1 MIRRRDS
8 DGFRLITQH
17 DHAIVSGALARHIGN
32 GQFAKPDPF
41 DQTILGIAQ
50 HDCGWPLH
58 DDQPTL
64 SSAKLPLDVFESPRQ
79 IAHKV
84 WIESARRAAEM
95 DPYAGLLVSLHV
107 LSLSAATVPQKP
119 SVGFDPQQMRQ
130 QFDLNKFQHQAIE
143 LLETLRN
150 KTGLRTDRPL
160 RLGLSEGWTDAAEE
174 QLKFDFHLLQA
185 MDTISLAICCTTP
198 PVLMTGAVHPRP
210 GANAIKLQ
218 LHRPAMDKL
227 LVKPWPFDAPTLQVS
242 IPYRLVP
249 ERTYADE
256 ADLHNVLSRSSVE
269 WMSVEIRQN

>member
-17 DHAIVSGALARHIGN
+17 DHAIVSGALARRIGN
-32 GQFAKPDPF
+32 GQFARPDPF
-41 DQTILGIAQ
+41 EQTILGITQ

-84 WIESARRAAEM
+84 WIESARRAAAM

-119 SVGFDPQQMRQ
+119 TVRFDPQQMRH

-143 LLETLRN
+143 LLETLRA
-150 KTGLRTDRPL
+150 KSGLRTDKPL

-174 QLKFDFHLLQA
+174 QLKFNFHLLQA

-218 LHRPAMDKL
+218 LHRSAPDKL
-227 LVKPWPFDAPTLQVS
+227 LVKPWPFDAPALRVS
-242 IPYRLVP
+242 VPYRLVQ

-256 ADLHNVLSRSSVE
+256 SDLHDAIAASGIEL
-269 WMSVEIRQN
+269 MSVEITQS